1 MRTWLPRAWIAI
13 APLWFL
19 GCDAEEK
26 VSVPREPVV
35 SAGRSVISGIVSF
48 DGDVT
53 PAAQAIP
60 MDADPTCARMHAE
73 PALNEPVVVG
83 EGNGLGNTFVHVKEG
98 LAGRTFALPADPA
111 TLDQRG
117 CLYHP
122 RVLGVRAGQILK
134 IVNSDETLHN
144 IHAFAKNNKEFN
156 IGQPVKGLVTEKVFD
171 APEVM
176 IPIRCDVHK
185 WMAAYLGVVEH
196 PFFTVTRPDGRFT
209 FSGLPSGSYVVE
221 AWHEAYGFRQVSLT
235 LGDDETKTISFS
247 YGAE

>member
-1 MRTWLPRAWIAI
+1 MRTWLLRAWIAI
-13 APLWFL
+13 VLL
-19 GCDAEEK
+19 GFWGCRAEEK
-26 VSVPREPVV
+26 APVPPEPVI
-35 SAGRSVISGIVSF
+35 SEGRSAISGIVSF

-60 MDADPTCARMHAE
+60 MDADPNCARMHPE

-83 EGNGLGNTFVHVKEG
+83 EGNGLGNTFVYVKEG
-98 LAGRTFALPADPA
+98 LAGRTFAPPGDPA

-117 CLYHP
+117 CLYQP
-122 RVLGVRAGQILK
+122 RVVGVRVGQSLR
-134 IVNSDETLHN
+134 IVNGDETLHN
-144 IHAFAKNNKEFN
+144 VHAFAKKNKEFN
-156 IGQPVKGLVTEKVFD
+156 IGQPVKGLSTEKVFD

-196 PFFTVTRPDGRFT
+196 PFFTVTGSDGRFN

-221 AWHEAYGFRQVSLT
+221 AWHEAFGFREATLT
-235 LGDDETKTISFS
+235 LGEGETKAISFS
-247 YGAE
+247 YGSE